1 MIFVKK
7 KLVVSTSLSCTKS
20 VHEGLKKYKCDNCGK
35 QYTQD
40 VDLKSHITAVHE
52 KKFCGKNFAN
62 GFNLKINITNCS
74 WKRKKICE
82 KGFGKLQQ
90 LITHYMLH

>member
-40 VDLKSHITAVHE
+40 VDLKSHITAVH
-52 KKFCGKNFAN
+52 KKKILWQKFC
-62 GFNLKINITNCS
+62 
-74 WKRKKICE
+74 
-82 KGFGKLQQ
+82 
-90 LITHYMLH
+90 